1 MATGRSR
8 RTAPELFEGVAS
20 DLGIPRQLR
29 FATTMLRTVREALWR
44 RSFGDDIL
52 KAIGDVELHHR
63 NLVLPP
69 VLDRLLRNLENS
81 GVVTEREGSYRT
93 RVVGVAQIFAS
104 YESPK
109 G

>member
-1 MATGRSR
+1 
-8 RTAPELFEGVAS
+8 
-20 DLGIPRQLR
+20 
-29 FATTMLRTVREALWR
+29 MLRTVREALWR

-81 GVVTEREGSYRT
+81 GVVTER
-93 RVVGVAQIFAS
+93 
-104 YESPK
+104 
-109 G
+109 